1 MSKMDITLN
10 KLADKISYMRG
21 RLMDARKSL
30 RKLESEYGEFVYK
43 YNQLKNKRENGVKK
57 EDV

>member
-30 RKLESEYGEFVYK
+30 RKFESEYGEFVYK

>member
-1 MSKMDITLN
+1 MDITLN

-43 YNQLKNKRENGVKK
+43 YNQLENKRENGVKK

>member
-1 MSKMDITLN
+1 MDITLN

-30 RKLESEYGEFVYK
+30 RKLESEYSEFVYK

>member
-21 RLMDARKSL
+21 RLMAARKSL
-30 RKLESEYGEFVYK
+30 TKLESEYGEFVYK